1 MLSLDTRITT
11 AGGRRDMDSFLDR
24 LHEVFQRL
32 EGRLIPRGWSA
43 ALVLGLMLGAAGV
56 LVALA
61 FLLV

>member
-1 MLSLDTRITT
+1 
-11 AGGRRDMDSFLDR
+11 MDSFLDR

-43 ALVLGLMLGAAGV
+43 ALVLALMLGAGAV

-61 FLLV
+61 FVLV